1 VEAGVQ
7 AIAELLPRVNDVR
20 RTRLSA
26 DKIVLGTNCGGS
38 DGNSGVTANPA
49 LGVASDLLVAQGGTS
64 VLAETPEIYGAE
76 HLLTRRAIS
85 RAVGEKLV
93 ERIKWWEW
101 YTGIFGAEINNNP
114 SPGNK
119 DGGLTTIYEKSLGAI
134 AKGGI
139 DPAVEAQLFTMM
151 QNDALQ
157 QILMTA
163 SRERSERSVL
173 RIIVDGL
180 AAQPHVALARI
191 WLTGPGDI
199 CATCRMRPECP
210 DQSRCLHLEASSGR
224 SLAEPSAYWTRID
237 GDFRRFPVGVRKVG
251 QIAATGIPL
260 FVANTAEQSEW
271 IARPE
276 WATREHIRSFAGQ
289 PLVFGSET
297 LVVIAVFSR
306 VELTEI
312 DIRWLRLFA
321 DQAAITIVNA
331 RAFEEIE
338 RLKGRLELE
347 NEYLREEISQ
357 SQACSDIVG
366 SSPVLKKVLEQI
378 DLVAGTNANVL
389 ILGESGTGKELV
401 ARAIHQ
407 RSRRRDRPL
416 VKVNCASIPKELFES
431 EFFGH
436 AKGAFT
442 GALRDRIGRFQL
454 ADGGT
459 IFLDEVGEIP
469 LDLQSKLLRVLQERE
484 FERVG
489 EETSRRVDVRIIA
502 ATNRDLE
509 AESRAGRFREDLYY
523 RLAVAH
529 VVVPPLRERREDVAI
544 LAERFWRDLAAR
556 VSSRAVLA
564 FVEGGRLL
572 VRV

>member
-1 VEAGVQ
+1 
-7 AIAELLPRVNDVR
+7 
-20 RTRLSA
+20 
-26 DKIVLGTNCGGS
+26 
-38 DGNSGVTANPA
+38 
-49 LGVASDLLVAQGGTS
+49 
-64 VLAETPEIYGAE
+64 
-76 HLLTRRAIS
+76 
-85 RAVGEKLV
+85 
-93 ERIKWWEW
+93 
-101 YTGIFGAEINNNP
+101 
-114 SPGNK
+114 
-119 DGGLTTIYEKSLGAI
+119 
-134 AKGGI
+134 
-139 DPAVEAQLFTMM
+139 M

-163 SRERSERSVL
+163 SRERSERRVL

-180 AAQPHVALARI
+180 AEQPHVALARI

-199 CATCRMRPECP
+199 CAICRMRPECP
-210 DQSRCLHLEASSGR
+210 DQSLCLHLEASSGR
-224 SLAEPSAYWTRID
+224 SLAEPAADWTRLD

-260 FVANTAEQSEW
+260 FVANTVEQSEW

-289 PLVFGSET
+289 PLVFGGET
-297 LVVIAVFSR
+297 LGVIAVFSR
-306 VELTEI
+306 VELGEI

-321 DQAAITIVNA
+321 DHAAITIVNA

-338 RLKGRLELE
+338 QLKRRLELE

-357 SQACSDIVG
+357 SQAFGDIVG
-366 SSPVLKKVLEQI
+366 SSPGLKKVLEQI

-401 ARAIHQ
+401 ARAIHE
-407 RSRRRDRPL
+407 RSQRRDRPL
-416 VKVNCASIPKELFES
+416 VKVSCASIPKELFES

-459 IFLDEVGEIP
+459 IFLDEIGEIP

-489 EETSRRVDVRIIA
+489 EETPRRVDVRIIA

-523 RLAVAH
+523 RLGVFPIQ
-529 VVVPPLRERREDVAI
+529 VPPLRDRAADI
-544 LAERFWRDLAAR
+544 GPLAAHFVR
-556 VSSRAVLA
+556 HFCEQLNLPARKLTRGDVVRLERYDWPGNIRELQNVIERALIRSR
-564 FVEGGRLL
+564 GGRLEL
-572 VRV
+572 ELGEAKQRLPQKPAATRAKDDATPVLTLTEVKEIERANIERALRQCNGQVYGRDGAAALLGMKPTTLWSRLRSLGMSAEK

>member
-1 VEAGVQ
+1 
-7 AIAELLPRVNDVR
+7 
-20 RTRLSA
+20 
-26 DKIVLGTNCGGS
+26 
-38 DGNSGVTANPA
+38 
-49 LGVASDLLVAQGGTS
+49 
-64 VLAETPEIYGAE
+64 
-76 HLLTRRAIS
+76 
-85 RAVGEKLV
+85 
-93 ERIKWWEW
+93 
-101 YTGIFGAEINNNP
+101 
-114 SPGNK
+114 
-119 DGGLTTIYEKSLGAI
+119 
-134 AKGGI
+134 
-139 DPAVEAQLFTMM
+139 M
-151 QNDALQ
+151 QTDALQ

-163 SRERSERSVL
+163 SRERSERGVL
-173 RIIVDGL
+173 RIIVEGL
-180 AAQPHVALARI
+180 AGQPHVALARI

-224 SLAEPSAYWTRID
+224 SLAEPGADWARLD
-237 GDFRRFPVGVRKVG
+237 GDFRRFPLGVRKVG
-251 QIAATGIPL
+251 KIAATGIPV
-260 FVANTAEQSEW
+260 FVANTAEQFEW
-271 IARPE
+271 IARPD
-276 WATREHIRSFAGQ
+276 WGAREHIRSFAGQ

-297 LVVIAVFSR
+297 LGVIAVFSR
-306 VELTEI
+306 AELSEI
-312 DIRWLRLFA
+312 DVRWLRLFA

-338 RLKGRLELE
+338 RLKCQFELE

-357 SQACSDIVG
+357 SQAFGDIVG
-366 SSPVLKKVLEQI
+366 SSPGLKKVLEQI

-389 ILGESGTGKELV
+389 VLGESGTGKELV

-407 RSRRRDRPL
+407 RSQRRDRPL

-436 AKGAFT
+436 TKGAFT

-509 AESRAGRFREDLYY
+509 AESHAGRFREDLYY
-523 RLAVAH
+523 RLGVFPIQVPSLRDRAADIGPLAAH
-529 VVVPPLRERREDVAI
+529 FVRHVCEQLNLPLRKLTRGDVERLERYDWPGNIRELQNVI
-544 LAERFWRDLAAR
+544 ERALIR
-556 VSSRAVLA
+556 SR
-564 FVEGGRLL
+564 GGRLEFEL
-572 VRV
+572 GEAKQRLPPRPVASLAEADATPVLTLTEMKEMERANIERAMRRCNGQVYGRNGAAALLGMKPTTLWSRLRSLGISTEP

>member
-1 VEAGVQ
+1 MFNGPATLLF
-7 AIAELLPRVNDVR
+7 ELF
-20 RTRLSA
+20 
-26 DKIVLGTNCGGS
+26 
-38 DGNSGVTANPA
+38 
-49 LGVASDLLVAQGGTS
+49 Q
-64 VLAETPEIYGAE
+64 Y
-76 HLLTRRAIS
+76 
-85 RAVGEKLV
+85 
-93 ERIKWWEW
+93 
-101 YTGIFGAEINNNP
+101 
-114 SPGNK
+114 PGHCPFHH
-119 DGGLTTIYEKSLGAI
+119 GL
-134 AKGGI
+134 
-139 DPAVEAQLFTMM
+139 
-151 QNDALQ
+151 ALQ

-163 SRERSERSVL
+163 SRERSERTVL

-180 AAQPHVALARI
+180 GEQPQVALARI
-191 WLTGPGDI
+191 WLLRPGDI
-199 CATCRMRPECP
+199 CATCRMRAECP
-210 DQSRCLHLEASSGR
+210 DQARCLHLASSSGR
-224 SLAEPSAYWTRID
+224 SLAAPGADWTRLD

-251 QIAATGIPL
+251 QIAATGVPL
-260 FVANTAEQSEW
+260 FVAHTAEQSEW

-276 WATREHIRSFAGQ
+276 WAVREHICSFAGQ
-289 PLVFGSET
+289 PLVFGGET
-297 LVVIAVFSR
+297 LGVIAVFSR
-306 VELTEI
+306 VVLSEI

-321 DQAAITIVNA
+321 NQAAITLVNA

-338 RLKGRLELE
+338 RLKRRLELE

-357 SQACSDIVG
+357 SQAFGDLVG
-366 SSPVLKKVLEQI
+366 SSPGLQKVLEQI

-407 RSRRRDRPL
+407 RSQRRDRPL

-509 AESRAGRFREDLYY
+509 TESRAGRFREDLYY
-523 RLAVAH
+523 RLGVFPIQA
-529 VVVPPLRERREDVAI
+529 PPLRDRAADI
-544 LAERFWRDLAAR
+544 GPLAAHFVR
-556 VSSRAVLA
+556 HFCEQLNLPARKLTRGDVERLERYDWPGNIRELQNVIERALIRSR
-564 FVEGGRLL
+564 GGRLEFEL
-572 VRV
+572 GEARQRLPPKPTAGRAEDDTTPVLTLTQIKEMERANIERALRRCNGQVYGRDGAAALLGMKPTTLWSRLRSLGISTEK

>member
-1 VEAGVQ
+1 
-7 AIAELLPRVNDVR
+7 
-20 RTRLSA
+20 
-26 DKIVLGTNCGGS
+26 
-38 DGNSGVTANPA
+38 
-49 LGVASDLLVAQGGTS
+49 
-64 VLAETPEIYGAE
+64 
-76 HLLTRRAIS
+76 
-85 RAVGEKLV
+85 
-93 ERIKWWEW
+93 
-101 YTGIFGAEINNNP
+101 
-114 SPGNK
+114 
-119 DGGLTTIYEKSLGAI
+119 
-134 AKGGI
+134 
-139 DPAVEAQLFTMM
+139 M

-163 SRERSERSVL
+163 SRERSERTVL

-180 AAQPHVALARI
+180 GEQPQVALARI
-191 WLTGPGDI
+191 WLLRPGDI
-199 CATCRMRPECP
+199 CATCRMRAECP
-210 DQSRCLHLEASSGR
+210 DQARCLHLVASSGR
-224 SLAEPSAYWTRID
+224 SLAAPGADWTRLD

-251 QIAATGIPL
+251 QIAATGVPL

-276 WATREHIRSFAGQ
+276 WAAGEHIRSFAGQ
-289 PLVFGSET
+289 PLVFGGET
-297 LVVIAVFSR
+297 LGVIAVFSR
-306 VELTEI
+306 VELSEI

-338 RLKGRLELE
+338 QLKRRLELE

-357 SQACSDIVG
+357 SQAFGDIVG
-366 SSPVLKKVLEQI
+366 SSPALRKVLEQI
-378 DLVAGTNANVL
+378 DLVASTNANVL

-407 RSRRRDRPL
+407 RSQRRDRPL

-509 AESRAGRFREDLYY
+509 TESRAGRFREDLYY
-523 RLAVAH
+523 RLGVFPIQA
-529 VVVPPLRERREDVAI
+529 PPLRDRAADI
-544 LAERFWRDLAAR
+544 GPLAAHFVR
-556 VSSRAVLA
+556 HFCEQLNLPSRKLTRGDVERLERYDWPGNIRELQNVIERALIRSRGTRLEFELGEARQRLPPKPTAGRAEDDATPVLTLTQIKEMERA
-564 FVEGGRLL
+564 NIERALRRCNGQVYGRDGAAALL
-572 VRV
+572 GMKPTTLWSRLRSLGISTEK

>member
-1 VEAGVQ
+1 
-7 AIAELLPRVNDVR
+7 
-20 RTRLSA
+20 
-26 DKIVLGTNCGGS
+26 
-38 DGNSGVTANPA
+38 
-49 LGVASDLLVAQGGTS
+49 
-64 VLAETPEIYGAE
+64 
-76 HLLTRRAIS
+76 
-85 RAVGEKLV
+85 
-93 ERIKWWEW
+93 
-101 YTGIFGAEINNNP
+101 
-114 SPGNK
+114 
-119 DGGLTTIYEKSLGAI
+119 
-134 AKGGI
+134 
-139 DPAVEAQLFTMM
+139 M

-163 SRERSERSVL
+163 SRERSERGVL

-180 AAQPHVALARI
+180 AEQPHVALARL

-224 SLAEPSAYWTRID
+224 SLAEPGADWTRID
-237 GDFRRFPVGVRKVG
+237 GEFRRFPVGVRKVG
-251 QIAATGIPL
+251 QIAATGVPL
-260 FVANTAEQSEW
+260 FVADTAEQSEW
-271 IARPE
+271 LARPE
-276 WATREHIRSFAGQ
+276 WAAREQIRSFAGQ

-297 LVVIAVFSR
+297 LGVIAVFSR
-306 VELTEI
+306 VELSEI

-321 DQAAITIVNA
+321 DHAAITIVNA

-338 RLKGRLELE
+338 RLKRRLELE

-357 SQACSDIVG
+357 SQAFGDLVG
-366 SSPVLKKVLEQI
+366 SSPGLKKVVEQI

-407 RSRRRDRPL
+407 RSQRRHCPL

-454 ADGGT
+454 ADSGT
-459 IFLDEVGEIP
+459 IFLDEIGEIP

-489 EETSRRVDVRIIA
+489 EETPRRVDVRIIA

-509 AESRAGRFREDLYY
+509 GESRAGRFREDLYY
-523 RLAVAH
+523 RLGVFPIQ
-529 VVVPPLRERREDVAI
+529 VPPLRDRAADI
-544 LAERFWRDLAAR
+544 GPLAAHFVR
-556 VSSRAVLA
+556 HFCEQLNLPSRTLTRGDVERLA
-564 FVEGGRLL
+564 RYDWPGNIRELQNVIERALIRSRGGRLEFEL
-572 VRV
+572 GEARQRLPPKPTASRAGEDATPVLTDTEIKEMERANIERALRRCNGQVYGKDGAAALLGMKPTTLWSRLRSLGISTEK

>member
-1 VEAGVQ
+1 
-7 AIAELLPRVNDVR
+7 LPVHRVIGEYRNSSESHRFFVVR
-20 RTRLSA
+20 RSEFR
-26 DKIVLGTNCGGS
+26 KN
-38 DGNSGVTANPA
+38 GV
-49 LGVASDLLVAQGGTS
+49 
-64 VLAETPEIYGAE
+64 
-76 HLLTRRAIS
+76 
-85 RAVGEKLV
+85 
-93 ERIKWWEW
+93 
-101 YTGIFGAEINNNP
+101 
-114 SPGNK
+114 
-119 DGGLTTIYEKSLGAI
+119 
-134 AKGGI
+134 
-139 DPAVEAQLFTMM
+139 M

-163 SRERSERSVL
+163 SRERSERTVL
-173 RIIVDGL
+173 RILVEGL
-180 AAQPHVALARI
+180 AEQPQVAVARV
-191 WLTGPGDI
+191 WLLRPGDI

-210 DQSRCLHLEASSGR
+210 DQSRCLHLVASSGR
-224 SLAEPSAYWTRID
+224 SLAELGAGWTGID
-237 GDFRRFPVGVRKVG
+237 GAFRRFPLGIRKIG

-260 FVANTAEQSEW
+260 FDDDIAEQSEW
-271 IARPE
+271 LVRPDWAARE
-276 WATREHIRSFAGQ
+276 RIRSFAGQ

-297 LVVIAVFSR
+297 LGVIAVFSR
-306 VELTEI
+306 VELSEI

-338 RLKGRLELE
+338 QLKRRLELE

-357 SQACSDIVG
+357 SQAFGDIVG
-366 SSPVLKKVLEQI
+366 SSPALGKVLEQI
-378 DLVAGTNANVL
+378 DLVAGTDANVL

-436 AKGAFT
+436 VKGAFT

-454 ADGGT
+454 AEGGT

-489 EETSRRVDVRIIA
+489 EETSRRADVRIIA

-509 AESRAGRFREDLYY
+509 AES
-523 RLAVAH
+523 
-529 VVVPPLRERREDVAI
+529 
-544 LAERFWRDLAAR
+544 
-556 VSSRAVLA
+556 
-564 FVEGGRLL
+564 
-572 VRV
+572 

>member
-1 VEAGVQ
+1 MRVGVFRQ
-7 AIAELLPRVNDVR
+7 N
-20 RTRLSA
+20 
-26 DKIVLGTNCGGS
+26 
-38 DGNSGVTANPA
+38 
-49 LGVASDLLVAQGGTS
+49 
-64 VLAETPEIYGAE
+64 GA
-76 HLLTRRAIS
+76 
-85 RAVGEKLV
+85 
-93 ERIKWWEW
+93 
-101 YTGIFGAEINNNP
+101 
-114 SPGNK
+114 
-119 DGGLTTIYEKSLGAI
+119 
-134 AKGGI
+134 
-139 DPAVEAQLFTMM
+139 M

-163 SRERSERSVL
+163 SRERSERTVL
-173 RIIVDGL
+173 RVIVEGL
-180 AAQPHVALARI
+180 AEQPHVALARI
-191 WLTGPGDI
+191 WLVRPGDI

-210 DQSRCLHLEASSGR
+210 DQSRCLHLAASSGR
-224 SLAEPSAYWTRID
+224 SLAEPGADWTRID

-271 IARPE
+271 IVRPE

-297 LVVIAVFSR
+297 LGVIAVFSR
-306 VELTEI
+306 VELSEI
-312 DIRWLRLFA
+312 DTRWLRLFA
-321 DQAAITIVNA
+321 DQAAVTIVNA

-338 RLKGRLELE
+338 LLKRRLELE

-357 SQACSDIVG
+357 SQAFGDIVG
-366 SSPVLKKVLEQI
+366 SSPALRKVLEQI

-401 ARAIHQ
+401 ARAIHD
-407 RSRRRDRPL
+407 RSPRRDRPL

-489 EETSRRVDVRIIA
+489 EEKSRRVDVRIIA
-502 ATNRDLE
+502 ATNRDLV
-509 AESRAGRFREDLYY
+509 ADSRAGRFREDLYY
-523 RLAVAH
+523 RLGVFPIQVPLLRDRAADIGPLAAH
-529 VVVPPLRERREDVAI
+529 FVQHFCEQLNLPLRKLTRGDVETLKRYDWPGNIRELQNVIERAMIRSRGRRLEFELGEAGQRLPQKPTASRPDDETLVLTVTEIKEMERANI
-544 LAERFWRDLAAR
+544 ERALARCDGRVYGKNGAAALLGMKPTTLW
-556 VSSRAVLA
+556 SRLRSLGIST
-564 FVEGGRLL
+564 EK
-572 VRV
+572 

>member
-1 VEAGVQ
+1 
-7 AIAELLPRVNDVR
+7 
-20 RTRLSA
+20 
-26 DKIVLGTNCGGS
+26 
-38 DGNSGVTANPA
+38 
-49 LGVASDLLVAQGGTS
+49 
-64 VLAETPEIYGAE
+64 
-76 HLLTRRAIS
+76 
-85 RAVGEKLV
+85 
-93 ERIKWWEW
+93 
-101 YTGIFGAEINNNP
+101 
-114 SPGNK
+114 
-119 DGGLTTIYEKSLGAI
+119 
-134 AKGGI
+134 
-139 DPAVEAQLFTMM
+139 M

-163 SRERSERSVL
+163 SRERSERTVL

-180 AAQPHVALARI
+180 GEQPHVALARI
-191 WLTGPGDI
+191 WLLRPGDI
-199 CATCRMRPECP
+199 CATCRMRAECP
-210 DQSRCLHLEASSGR
+210 DQARCLHLAASSGR
-224 SLAEPSAYWTRID
+224 SLAAPGADWTRLD

-251 QIAATGIPL
+251 QIAATGVPL

-276 WATREHIRSFAGQ
+276 WAAREQILSFAGQ

-297 LVVIAVFSR
+297 LGVIAVFSR
-306 VELTEI
+306 IELSEI

-321 DQAAITIVNA
+321 DHAAITIVNA

-338 RLKGRLELE
+338 QLKRRLELE

-357 SQACSDIVG
+357 SQAFGDIVG
-366 SSPVLKKVLEQI
+366 SSPGLKKVLEQI

-407 RSRRRDRPL
+407 RSQRRDRSL

-459 IFLDEVGEIP
+459 IFLDEIGEIP

-489 EETSRRVDVRIIA
+489 EETPRRVDVRIIA

-523 RLAVAH
+523 RLGVFPIQA
-529 VVVPPLRERREDVAI
+529 LLFGTEQRTS
-544 LAERFWRDLAAR
+544 AR
-556 VSSRAVLA
+556 WQRTLCDASVSNSTSLC
-564 FVEGGRLL
+564 EN
-572 VRV
+572 

>member
-1 VEAGVQ
+1 
-7 AIAELLPRVNDVR
+7 
-20 RTRLSA
+20 
-26 DKIVLGTNCGGS
+26 
-38 DGNSGVTANPA
+38 
-49 LGVASDLLVAQGGTS
+49 
-64 VLAETPEIYGAE
+64 
-76 HLLTRRAIS
+76 
-85 RAVGEKLV
+85 
-93 ERIKWWEW
+93 
-101 YTGIFGAEINNNP
+101 
-114 SPGNK
+114 
-119 DGGLTTIYEKSLGAI
+119 
-134 AKGGI
+134 
-139 DPAVEAQLFTMM
+139 M
-151 QNDALQ
+151 
-157 QILMTA
+157 
-163 SRERSERSVL
+163 
-173 RIIVDGL
+173 
-180 AAQPHVALARI
+180 
-191 WLTGPGDI
+191 
-199 CATCRMRPECP
+199 
-210 DQSRCLHLEASSGR
+210 
-224 SLAEPSAYWTRID
+224 
-237 GDFRRFPVGVRKVG
+237 G

-276 WATREHIRSFAGQ
+276 WATREQIRSFAGQ

-297 LVVIAVFSR
+297 LGVIAVFSR
-306 VELTEI
+306 VELSEI

-338 RLKGRLELE
+338 LLKRRLELE

-357 SQACSDIVG
+357 SQAFGDIVG
-366 SSPVLKKVLEQI
+366 SSPALKKVLEQI

-407 RSRRRDRPL
+407 RSQRRDRPL

-523 RLAVAH
+523 RLGVFPIQ
-529 VVVPPLRERREDVAI
+529 VPPLRDRAADI
-544 LAERFWRDLAAR
+544 GPLA
-556 VSSRAVLA
+556 RALRA
-564 FVEGGRLL
+564 TLL
-572 VRV
+572 

>member
-1 VEAGVQ
+1 
-7 AIAELLPRVNDVR
+7 
-20 RTRLSA
+20 
-26 DKIVLGTNCGGS
+26 
-38 DGNSGVTANPA
+38 
-49 LGVASDLLVAQGGTS
+49 
-64 VLAETPEIYGAE
+64 
-76 HLLTRRAIS
+76 
-85 RAVGEKLV
+85 
-93 ERIKWWEW
+93 
-101 YTGIFGAEINNNP
+101 
-114 SPGNK
+114 
-119 DGGLTTIYEKSLGAI
+119 
-134 AKGGI
+134 
-139 DPAVEAQLFTMM
+139 
-151 QNDALQ
+151 
-157 QILMTA
+157 
-163 SRERSERSVL
+163 
-173 RIIVDGL
+173 
-180 AAQPHVALARI
+180 
-191 WLTGPGDI
+191 
-199 CATCRMRPECP
+199 MRPECP
-210 DQSRCLHLEASSGR
+210 DQSRCLHLAASSGR
-224 SLAEPSAYWTRID
+224 SLVEPGADWTRID

-276 WATREHIRSFAGQ
+276 WATRERIRSFAGQ

-297 LVVIAVFSR
+297 LGVIAVFSR
-306 VELTEI
+306 VELSEI

-321 DQAAITIVNA
+321 DHAAITIVNA

-338 RLKGRLELE
+338 RLKRRLELE

-357 SQACSDIVG
+357 AQAFGDLVG
-366 SSPVLKKVLEQI
+366 SSPGLKKVLEQI

-407 RSRRRDRPL
+407 RSQRRDRPL

-523 RLAVAH
+523 RLGVFPIQ
-529 VVVPPLRERREDVAI
+529 VPPLRDRTADI
-544 LAERFWRDLAAR
+544 GPLAAHFVR
-556 VSSRAVLA
+556 HFCEQQNLPSRKLTRGDVERLA
-564 FVEGGRLL
+564 RYDWPGNIRELQNVIERALIRSRGGRLEFEL
-572 VRV
+572 GEARQRLPPKRTASGAEEDATPVLTLTEIKEMERANIERALRRCNGQVYGRDGAAALLGMKPTTLWSRLRSLGISTKLPE

>member
-1 VEAGVQ
+1 
-7 AIAELLPRVNDVR
+7 
-20 RTRLSA
+20 
-26 DKIVLGTNCGGS
+26 
-38 DGNSGVTANPA
+38 
-49 LGVASDLLVAQGGTS
+49 
-64 VLAETPEIYGAE
+64 
-76 HLLTRRAIS
+76 
-85 RAVGEKLV
+85 
-93 ERIKWWEW
+93 
-101 YTGIFGAEINNNP
+101 
-114 SPGNK
+114 
-119 DGGLTTIYEKSLGAI
+119 
-134 AKGGI
+134 
-139 DPAVEAQLFTMM
+139 M

-163 SRERSERSVL
+163 SRERSQRTVL
-173 RIIVDGL
+173 RIIVEGL
-180 AAQPHVALARI
+180 AEQPQVALARI
-191 WLTGPGDI
+191 WLLRSGDI
-199 CATCRMRPECP
+199 CAACRMRPECP
-210 DQSRCLHLEASSGR
+210 DQSRCLHLAASSGR
-224 SLAEPSAYWTRID
+224 SLAETGADWTRID

-251 QIAATGIPL
+251 GIAATGIPL

-271 IARPE
+271 IVRPE
-276 WATREHIRSFAGQ
+276 WAAREHIRSFAGQ

-297 LVVIAVFSR
+297 MGVIAVFSR
-306 VELTEI
+306 VELCEI

-338 RLKGRLELE
+338 QLKRRLELE

-357 SQACSDIVG
+357 SQAFGDIVG
-366 SSPVLKKVLEQI
+366 SSPALGKVLEQI
-378 DLVAGTNANVL
+378 DLVASTSASVL

-401 ARAIHQ
+401 ARAIHE
-407 RSRRRDRPL
+407 RSQRRDRPL

-469 LDLQSKLLRVLQERE
+469 PDLQSKLLRVLQERE

-523 RLAVAH
+523 RLGVFPIQ
-529 VVVPPLRERREDVAI
+529 VPPLRDRAADI
-544 LAERFWRDLAAR
+544 GPLAAHFVR
-556 VSSRAVLA
+556 HFSEQLNLPSRKLTRGE
-564 FVEGGRLL
+564 VERLERYGWPGNIRELQNVIERALIRSRGGRLDFEL
-572 VRV
+572 GEAARQRLPQKPAASRSEDDAPPILTVSEIKDMERANIERALARCSGQVYGKDGAAALLGMRPTTLWSRLRSLGIATEK

>member
-1 VEAGVQ
+1 MHGAPVHRFLGEYRKFGESHRFFV
-7 AIAELLPRVNDVR
+7 VR
-20 RTRLSA
+20 DCVFRE
-26 DKIVLGTNCGGS
+26 N
-38 DGNSGVTANPA
+38 
-49 LGVASDLLVAQGGTS
+49 
-64 VLAETPEIYGAE
+64 GAM
-76 HLLTRRAIS
+76 H
-85 RAVGEKLV
+85 
-93 ERIKWWEW
+93 
-101 YTGIFGAEINNNP
+101 
-114 SPGNK
+114 
-119 DGGLTTIYEKSLGAI
+119 
-134 AKGGI
+134 
-139 DPAVEAQLFTMM
+139 
-151 QNDALQ
+151 NDALQ
-157 QILMTA
+157 QVLMTA
-163 SRERSERSVL
+163 SRERSERTVL

-180 AAQPHVALARI
+180 AEQPQVALARI
-191 WLTGPGDI
+191 WLLRPGDI

-224 SLAEPSAYWTRID
+224 SLAEPGADWARID
-237 GDFRRFPVGVRKVG
+237 GDFRRFPVGARKVG
-251 QIAATGIPL
+251 QIAATGAPL

-271 IARPE
+271 IVRPE
-276 WATREHIRSFAGQ
+276 WAAREHIRNFAGQ

-297 LVVIAVFSR
+297 LGVIALFSR
-306 VELTEI
+306 VELSEI
-312 DIRWLRLFA
+312 DFRWLRLFA

-338 RLKGRLELE
+338 QLKRRLELE

-357 SQACSDIVG
+357 SQAFGDIVG
-366 SSPVLKKVLEQI
+366 SSPALNKVLEQI
-378 DLVAGTNANVL
+378 DLVATTNANVL

-407 RSRRRDRPL
+407 RSQRRGRPL

-523 RLAVAH
+523 RLGVFPIQ
-529 VVVPPLRERREDVAI
+529 VPPLRDRAADI
-544 LAERFWRDLAAR
+544 GPLAAHFAR
-556 VSSRAVLA
+556 HFCEQLSLPSRKLTRGEIEALERYDWPGNIRELQNVIERALIRSR
-564 FVEGGRLL
+564 GGRLEFDL
-572 VRV
+572 GRARRLPQRPTASRAEDDEPVLTITEIKELERANIERALRRCNGQVYGKEGAAALLGMRPTTLWSRLRGLGISTEK